1 MFNLAGGNETL
12 FEELLDFTNVISLW
26 VYTST
31 GKHVV
36 RYIMSQVV
44 LIIVQKLI
52 CIANRRNASKMFQIL
67 LII

>member
-26 VYTST
+26 VYTSN

-52 CIANRRNASKMFQIL
+52 CIANRQNASKM
-67 LII
+67 